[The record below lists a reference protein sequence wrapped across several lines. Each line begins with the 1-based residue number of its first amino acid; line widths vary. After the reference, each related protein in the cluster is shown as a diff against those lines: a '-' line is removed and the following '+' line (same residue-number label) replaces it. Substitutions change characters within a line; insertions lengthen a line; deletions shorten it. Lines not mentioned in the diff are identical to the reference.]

1 MIWNFFLFRS
11 VLRLRGTILAP
22 HYGRIKKYFPQTL
35 NKYNYQWNGTKF
47 KSGDKKFS
55 FLFTFKVNLVF
66 FTAENFAL
74 PGEAGF
80 PLNAF
85 YPKPN
90 K

>member
-1 MIWNFFLFRS
+1 MGQNS
-11 VLRLRGTILAP
+11 KAEP
-22 HYGRIKKYFPQTL
+22 
-35 NKYNYQWNGTKF
+35 
-47 KSGDKKFS
+47 KKFS
-55 FLFTFKVNLVF
+55 FLCTFKVNLVF
-66 FTAENFAL
+66 FTEENFAL

>member
-1 MIWNFFLFRS
+1 MSLINN
-11 VLRLRGTILAP
+11 
-22 HYGRIKKYFPQTL
+22 TL
-35 NKYNYQWNGTKF
+35 IEIISDCF
-47 KSGDKKFS
+47 I
-55 FLFTFKVNLVF
+55 VNLVF